1 NRIGGHAVSS
11 WLAERA
17 LCFARHC
24 IIYRELGPANAS
36 VRRAPSVVTLPSV
49 SGSVPE
55 VLLPQ
60 EPAAKHEPSPGREQ
74 NPAEGKERPHAHPS
88 VLEAIIIRASPAR
101 TRVGRFGLSR
111 IGLARVRISGIRV
124 RVSGIRVRLLCRE
137 IEPDH
142 ERV

>member
-1 NRIGGHAVSS
+1 MLRDPLHNLPRTRP
-11 WLAERA
+11 AEPI
-17 LCFARHC
+17 CSP
-24 IIYRELGPANAS
+24 GPI
-36 VRRAPSVVTLPSV
+36 VPLPSV

-74 NPAEGKERPHAHPS
+74 NPAEGKERPHAHPG

-124 RVSGIRVRLLCRE
+124 RVSGLRVRVSVIWVRLLCCAL
-137 IEPDH
+137 EPDYA
-142 ERV
+142 RDVS